1 MQAAASISAGSSR
14 RIGFLPWI
22 VAAGLA
28 LGLAAALLAMGRLP
42 WCACG
47 TIKLWHGVVLSSE
60 NSQHL
65 TDWYTF
71 SHIVHGFLFYAGLWL
86 VGRRWP
92 LGLRLALALAI
103 EAGWEVFENTD
114 FIINRYRE
122 DTAALDYFGDSVVN
136 SVGDYVA
143 AAAGFLLAARLPLF
157 ASIAAVLLLEGV
169 PAVVIRDNLA
179 LNIIMLIHPVDAI
192 RDWQL
197 SGMRPPPG

>member
-1 MQAAASISAGSSR
+1 MTTADEAVHRAVASIESTVA
-14 RIGFLPWI
+14 LPRKNGELLFDAPWQAR
-22 VAAGLA
+22 V
-28 LGLAAALLAMGRLP
+28 LGM
-42 WCACG
+42 
-47 TIKLWHGVVLSSE
+47 
-60 NSQHL
+60 
-65 TDWYTF
+65 
-71 SHIVHGFLFYAGLWL
+71 
-86 VGRRWP
+86 
-92 LGLRLALALAI
+92 ALAI